1 MTSALVNPAE
11 PPERQHQKLLQI
23 VEVLMRRVEQA
34 TDDSGAAYAQFQRAV
49 MLEDEVRQRTVE
61 LERALDLL
69 NASNALLAEAT
80 REAEAARQ
88 NLADAIETVQEGFA
102 LFGPDD
108 ILVMCNSR
116 FCTQMTDIRGRL
128 RPGMHFSDY
137 VTLVSRSGHLSL
149 PEGES
154 REEWA
159 TRRLRRH
166 GDNHVI
172 FNARM
177 SGDRWVQV
185 SEHRTRDGGTVVLQ
199 TDVTDIVRL
208 ERKER
213 GRLLD
218 DQAQMIRAT
227 LEHISQGVCIFD
239 ADGLLV
245 GWNRRLAGLL
255 KVPASQFHLGA
266 SFDTL
271 ILRLTE
277 TMTPSDGLGAGDLIA
292 WAASPSPRAALSFE
306 LSRDSDLILAVFAQE
321 MPDAGLVMSFSDITT
336 ERQALRTVR
345 EANETLEQRVRDR
358 TGELADALMRAERAN
373 ASRSRFVAA
382 ASHDLLQPLSAAKL
396 YLASVSDEALT
407 APARATLEKAQ
418 NALTSVEGIL
428 DALLDISKLE
438 SGRAAADIR
447 PVELAPMLLR
457 LNEEFAPMAAR
468 KGLGLHFGPSTAVVE
483 SDPAYLRRILQNLV
497 SNAIRYTERGTVRVE
512 VEPVGGELCIKVID
526 TGLGIPES
534 EQANIFREFHRLN
547 ARASASDGMG
557 LGLAIVERACAMLGH
572 RIELRSTLGKG
583 TTFGLTVALA
593 DRLGPGVVPPLAA
606 PLPAMLPAAGR
617 IVCLVEND
625 ADLRAAMGQLLDKW
639 GFEVIDVENGE
650 DTLALLQEIGIVPDV
665 FLVDFQLG
673 ERMNGLELIKA
684 LRAAYGRITA
694 RIITANRSPAIRDLC
709 TAADVGVLHK
719 PITSDALAEFL
730 ALRP

>member
-1 MTSALVNPAE
+1 MTRALVNPAE

-49 MLEDEVRQRTVE
+49 MLEDEVRQRTSE

-116 FCTQMTDIRGRL
+116 FCSQMTDIRGSL

-137 VTLVSRSGHLSL
+137 VKRVSRSVHLSL

-154 REEWA
+154 RDDWA
-159 TRRLRRH
+159 VRRLRRH

-172 FNARM
+172 FNARL

-227 LEHISQGVCIFD
+227 LEHINQGVCIFD
-239 ADGLLV
+239 AEGLLV
-245 GWNRRLAGLL
+245 GWNRRLATML

-277 TMTPSDGLGAGDLIA
+277 TMTPSDGLTAAGLIA
-292 WAASPSPRAALSFE
+292 WAAAPSPRAPLSFE
-306 LSRDSDLILAVFAQE
+306 LSRAGELILAVFAQE
-321 MPDAGLVMSFSDITT
+321 MPDSGLVMSFSDITT
-336 ERQALRTVR
+336 ERHAMQAIR

-358 TGELADALMRAERAN
+358 TGELAEALARAERAN

-396 YLASVSDEALT
+396 YLASISDEALT

-447 PVELAPMLLR
+447 PVELAPILLR
-457 LNEEFAPMAAR
+457 LNEEFAPIAAR
-468 KGLGLHFGPSTAVVE
+468 KSLTLHFGRSAAVVE
-483 SDPAYLRRILQNLV
+483 SDPVYLRRILQNLV
-497 SNAIRYTERGTVRVE
+497 SNAIRYTDRGSVRVE
-512 VEPVGGELCIKVID
+512 IATAGAEVCIQVID
-526 TGLGIPES
+526 TGQGIPES
-534 EQANIFREFHRLN
+534 EQTNIFREFHRLN

-572 RIELRSTLGKG
+572 RIRLRSTVGEG
-583 TTFGLTVALA
+583 TTFSLFVALA
-593 DRLGPGVVPPLAA
+593 DRRGPRAFAPLSA
-606 PLPAMLPAAGR
+606 PLPSVQPAADR

-625 ADLRAAMGQLLDKW
+625 ADLRAAMCQLLDKW
-639 GFEVIDVENGE
+639 GFEVIDVETGE
-650 DTLALLQEIGIVPDV
+650 ETLALLQEIGILPDI

-673 ERMNGLELIKA
+673 EGMNGLDLVKA
-684 LRAAYGRITA
+684 LRSAYGSIYA

-719 PITSDALAEFL
+719 PIRSDELAEFL
-730 ALRP
+730 GLVS

>member
-1 MTSALVNPAE
+1 MTGALVNPADTPARAQE
-11 PPERQHQKLLQI
+11 KLLKI
-23 VEVLMRRVEQA
+23 VDVLMRRVEQA

-49 MLEDEVRQRTVE
+49 ILEDEVRQRTAE

-80 REAEAARQ
+80 RDAEAARQ

-102 LFGPDD
+102 LFDANE

-116 FCTQMTDIRGRL
+116 FCSQMTDIRGRL

-137 VTLVSRSGHLSL
+137 VRLVSRSDHLRL
-149 PEGES
+149 PEHETP
-154 REEWA
+154 EAWA
-159 TRRLRRH
+159 VRRLQRH
-166 GDNHVI
+166 GDSHVM

-199 TDVTDIVRL
+199 TDVTDIIRL
-208 ERKER
+208 ERTER

-227 LEHISQGVCIFD
+227 LEHINQGVCIFD
-239 ADGLLV
+239 AAGLLV
-245 GWNRRLAGLL
+245 GWNRRLGALL
-255 KVPASQFHLGA
+255 KVPASRFRLGA

-277 TMTPSDGLGAGDLIA
+277 TMMPSDALSAQDLIA
-292 WAASPSPRAALSFE
+292 WASSPSPRPALSFE
-306 LSRDSDLILAVFAQE
+306 LSRGNDLILAVFAQE
-321 MPDAGLVMSFSDITT
+321 MPDAGFVISFSDITT
-336 ERQALRTVR
+336 ERNALRSLR

-358 TGELADALMRAERAN
+358 TGELAEALMRAERAN

-396 YLASVSDEALT
+396 YLASISDEALT
-407 APARATLEKAQ
+407 LPARATLEKAQ

-438 SGRAAADIR
+438 SGRASVDIK
-447 PVELAPMLLR
+447 PVEVQPMLLR
-457 LNEEFAPMAAR
+457 LNEEFAPIAAR
-468 KGLGLHFGPSTAVVE
+468 KGLRLEFGETSAIVA
-483 SDPAYLRRILQNLV
+483 SDPVYLRRILQNLV
-497 SNAIRYTERGTVRVE
+497 SNAIRYTDAGFVRVE
-512 VEPVGGELCIKVID
+512 VESIGAELRIEIVDSGI
-526 TGLGIPES
+526 GIPES

-557 LGLAIVERACAMLGH
+557 LGLAIVERACALLGH
-572 RIELRSTLGKG
+572 RIGLRSTLGEG
-583 TTFGLTVALA
+583 TTFSLTAALA
-593 DRLGPGVVPPLAA
+593 ERHDAAAAA
-606 PLPAMLPAAGR
+606 PFSPPVFALNHAEGL

-625 ADLRAAMGQLLDKW
+625 ADLRAAMCQLLDKW
-639 GFEVIDVENGE
+639 GIEVIDVGTGE
-650 DTLALLQEIGIVPDV
+650 EALALLQEIGIVPDI

-673 ERMNGLELIKA
+673 DGMNGLDLIRT
-684 LRAAYGRITA
+684 LRDLYGRVNA
-694 RIITANRSPAIRDLC
+694 RIVTANRSPAIRNLC
-709 TAADVGVLHK
+709 TAADVEVLQK
-719 PITSDALAEFL
+719 PIRSDDLAKYL
-730 ALRP
+730 NSVR

>member
-1 MTSALVNPAE
+1 MTRALVNPAE

-49 MLEDEVRQRTVE
+49 MLEDEVRQRTSE

-116 FCTQMTDIRGRL
+116 FCSQMTDIRGSL

-137 VTLVSRSGHLSL
+137 VKRVSRSVHLSL

-154 REEWA
+154 RDDWA
-159 TRRLRRH
+159 VRRLRRH

-172 FNARM
+172 FNARL

-227 LEHISQGVCIFD
+227 LEHINQGVCIFD
-239 ADGLLV
+239 AEGLLV
-245 GWNRRLAGLL
+245 GWNRRLATML

-277 TMTPSDGLGAGDLIA
+277 TMTPSDGLTAAGLIA
-292 WAASPSPRAALSFE
+292 WAAAPSPRAPLSFE
-306 LSRDSDLILAVFAQE
+306 LSRAGELILAVFAQE
-321 MPDAGLVMSFSDITT
+321 MPDSGLVMSFSDITT
-336 ERQALRTVR
+336 ERHAMQAIR

-358 TGELADALMRAERAN
+358 TGELAEALARAERAN

-396 YLASVSDEALT
+396 YLASISDEALT

-447 PVELAPMLLR
+447 PVELAPILLR
-457 LNEEFAPMAAR
+457 LNEEFAPIAAR
-468 KGLGLHFGPSTAVVE
+468 KSLTLHFGRSAAVVE
-483 SDPAYLRRILQNLV
+483 SDPVYLRRILQNLV
-497 SNAIRYTERGTVRVE
+497 SNAIRYTDRGSVRVE
-512 VEPVGGELCIKVID
+512 IATAGAEVCIQVID
-526 TGLGIPES
+526 TGQGIPES
-534 EQANIFREFHRLN
+534 EQTNIFREFHRLN

-572 RIELRSTLGKG
+572 RIRLRSTVGEG
-583 TTFGLTVALA
+583 TTFSLFVALA
-593 DRLGPGVVPPLAA
+593 DRRGPRAFAPLSA
-606 PLPAMLPAAGR
+606 PLPSVQPAEDR

-625 ADLRAAMGQLLDKW
+625 ADLRAAMCQLLDKW
-639 GFEVIDVENGE
+639 GFEVIDVETGE
-650 DTLALLQEIGIVPDV
+650 ETLALLQEIGILPDI

-673 ERMNGLELIKA
+673 EGMNGLDLVKA
-684 LRAAYGRITA
+684 LRSAYGSSYA

-719 PITSDALAEFL
+719 PIRSDELAEFL
-730 ALRP
+730 GLVS

>member
-1 MTSALVNPAE
+1 MTLSIVNPAD
-11 PPERQHQKLLQI
+11 PLDRQHAKLLQV

-49 MLEDEVRQRTVE
+49 LLEDEVRQRTSE

-102 LFGPDD
+102 LFDPDE

-116 FCTQMTDIRGRL
+116 FCSQMTDIRGRL

-137 VTLVSRSGHLSL
+137 VALVSRSSQLHL

-154 REEWA
+154 RDAWA
-159 TRRLRRH
+159 ARRMRRH
-166 GDNHVI
+166 DDSHAL
-172 FNARM
+172 FNVRM
-177 SGDRWVQV
+177 SGDRWIQV

-199 TDVTDIVRL
+199 TDVTDIIRL

-239 ADGLLV
+239 ADGRLA
-245 GWNRRLAGLL
+245 GWNRRLGGLL
-255 KVPASQFHLGA
+255 KVPASHFRLGA

-277 TMTPSDGLGAGDLIA
+277 MMVLSDGLTAADLIA
-292 WAASPSPRAALSFE
+292 WAGSSSLRAALTFE
-306 LSRDSDLILAVFAQE
+306 LSRDDLILAVFAQE
-321 MPDAGLVMSFSDITT
+321 MPDAGFVMSFSDITN
-336 ERQALRTVR
+336 ERRAIQTVR

-358 TGELADALMRAERAN
+358 TGELAEALVRAERAN

-396 YLASVSDEALT
+396 YLASISDEALT
-407 APARATLEKAQ
+407 SPARATLEKAQ

-438 SGRAAADIR
+438 SGRAAVDIK
-447 PVELAPMLLR
+447 PVDLAPVLVR
-457 LNEEFAPMAAR
+457 LNEEFAPIAAR
-468 KGLGLHFGPSTAVVE
+468 KGLKLDFCQSGAVVE
-483 SDPAYLRRILQNLV
+483 SDPVYLRRILQNLV
-497 SNAIRYTERGTVRVE
+497 SNAIRYTEAGSVRVE
-512 VEPVGGELCIKVID
+512 VEPAGAELVIHVID
-526 TGLGIPES
+526 TGLGIPEA

-557 LGLAIVERACAMLGH
+557 LGLAIVERACVMLGH
-572 RIELRSTLGKG
+572 RIALRSVVGQG
-583 TTFGLTVALA
+583 TVFTLTVTVAS
-593 DRLGPGVVPPLAA
+593 RLNPGTAAPLAA
-606 PLPAMLPAAGR
+606 PLPQASGPADR

-625 ADLRAAMGQLLDKW
+625 ADLRAAMCQLLDKW

-650 DTLALLQEIGIVPDV
+650 EAVALLQEIGILPDV

-673 ERMNGLELIKA
+673 EGMNGLDLIKR
-684 LRAAYGRITA
+684 LRSLYGDITA
-694 RIITANRSPAIRDLC
+694 RIVTANRSPAIRDLC
-709 TAADVGVLHK
+709 TAADVAVLHK
-719 PITSDALAEFL
+719 PIKSDELAEFL
-730 ALRP
+730 SSVR

>member
-1 MTSALVNPAE
+1 MTTTLVNPAE
-11 PPERQHQKLLQI
+11 PIDLQHQKLLQI

-49 MLEDEVRQRTVE
+49 MLEDEVRQRTSE

-108 ILVMCNSR
+108 VLVMCNSR
-116 FCTQMTDIRGRL
+116 FCSQMADIRGRL
-128 RPGMHFSDY
+128 RPGMSFSDY
-137 VTLVSRSGHLSL
+137 VSLVSRSDHLSL
-149 PEGES
+149 PDGET
-154 REEWA
+154 RDDWA
-159 TRRLRRH
+159 IRRLRRH

-177 SGDRWVQV
+177 TGDRWVQV

-227 LEHISQGVCIFD
+227 LEHINQGVCIFD

-245 GWNRRLAGLL
+245 GWNRRLGTLL

-271 ILRLTE
+271 ILRLTDR
-277 TMTPSDGLGAGDLIA
+277 MTLSDGLTARDLIA
-292 WAASPSPRAALSFE
+292 WASAPSPREALSFE
-306 LSRDSDLILAVFAQE
+306 LSLDGELILAVFAQE
-321 MPDAGLVMSFSDITT
+321 MPDSGLVMSFSDITT
-336 ERQALRTVR
+336 ERRAMQTIR

-358 TGELADALMRAERAN
+358 TGELAEALMRAERAN

-396 YLASVSDEALT
+396 YLASISDEALT
-407 APARATLEKAQ
+407 ASARTTLEKAQ
-418 NALTSVEGIL
+418 NALTSVEAIL

-438 SGRAAADIR
+438 SGRAAVDIR

-457 LNEEFAPMAAR
+457 LNEEFAPIAAR
-468 KGLGLHFGPSTAVVE
+468 KDLELHFGQSTAVVE
-483 SDPAYLRRILQNLV
+483 SDPVYLRRILQNLI
-497 SNAIRYTERGTVRVE
+497 SNAIRYTDRGSVRVE
-512 VEPVGGELCIKVID
+512 IESTGAELSIHVID
-526 TGLGIPES
+526 TGQGIPES
-534 EQANIFREFHRLN
+534 EQKNIFREFHRLN

-572 RIELRSTLGKG
+572 RIDLRSALGKG
-583 TTFGLTVALA
+583 TTFSLTLPLA
-593 DRLGPGVVPPLAA
+593 DPLGTRVVTPVAA
-606 PLPAMLPAAGR
+606 PLPAARPAEHR

-625 ADLRAAMGQLLDKW
+625 ADLRAAMCQLLDKW

-650 DTLALLQEIGIVPDV
+650 DTLALLEEIGILPEI

-673 ERMNGLELIKA
+673 NGMTGLDLIQEL
-684 LRAAYGRITA
+684 RRCYGSVNA
-694 RIITANRSPAIRDLC
+694 RIITANRSPAVRDLC
-709 TAADVGVLHK
+709 TAAGVDVLHK
-719 PITSDALAEFL
+719 PIKSDELAEFL
-730 ALRP
+730 ALLS